1 MPTMGV
7 STPQHL
13 VVFGITSIGI
23 LSAGYVGSSND
34 SSDTRDGR
42 EDFSTVLRMPIGT
55 CSFIGAL
62 EHFHLVE

>member
-23 LSAGYVGSSND
+23 LSAGYVGSSKD

-42 EDFSTVLRMPIGT
+42 KDFSTVMRMPIRT
-55 CSFIGAL
+55 CSSIGTL
-62 EHFHLVE
+62 EYFHLVE